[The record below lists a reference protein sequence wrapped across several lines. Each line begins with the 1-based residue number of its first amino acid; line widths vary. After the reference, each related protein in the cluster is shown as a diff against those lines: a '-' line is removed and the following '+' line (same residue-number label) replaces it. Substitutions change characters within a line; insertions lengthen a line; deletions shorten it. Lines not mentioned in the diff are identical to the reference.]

1 LIAMSRLEQITARL
15 EAITSELIDPG
26 VDDDRAA
33 ELTKEA
39 AELTAEA
46 TQEVNRAL
54 REAPPDE

>member
-1 LIAMSRLEQITARL
+1 MMVVSRLEQITARL
-15 EAITSELIDPG
+15 EAITGELADPE

-33 ELTKEA
+33 TLTKEA
-39 AELTAEA
+39 AELAAEA